1 MKLAVT
7 LWGVARRLAGTS
19 ALSIELPS
27 GATIADLASQLSA
40 HGELA
45 RELNRC
51 AFAVGD
57 DLVPRTHPL
66 AEGDEVAVL
75 PPVSGG

>member
-19 ALSIELPS
+19 ALSLELDE
-27 GATIADLASQLSA
+27 GATIAELAARLAS

-45 RELNRC
+45 RELPRC

-57 DLVPRTHPL
+57 DLVPRTHRL

>member
-7 LWGVARRLAGTS
+7 LWGVARRLAGTP
-19 ALSIELPS
+19 ALSVELAS
-27 GATIADLASQLSA
+27 GATVADLASQLAS

-45 RELNRC
+45 RELPRC

-57 DLVPRTHPL
+57 DLVPRTHRL
-66 AEGDEVAVL
+66 SDGDEVAVL

>member
-19 ALSIELPS
+19 ALSVELVD
-27 GATIADLASQLSA
+27 GATVADLASQLAA
-40 HGELA
+40 HGELS
-45 RELNRC
+45 RELPRC

-57 DLVPRTHPL
+57 DLVPRTHRL

>member
-19 ALSIELPS
+19 ALSIELPTGS
-27 GATIADLASQLSA
+27 TIADLALQLSA

-57 DLVPRTHPL
+57 DLVPRNHRL